1 MDTAGPAL
9 WLIILTIGVIALAAA
24 LAYGRIRSNQQTP
37 AERARTE
44 AAARAEQLAED
55 RDDS

>member
-1 MDTAGPAL
+1 MNIAGPAL
-9 WLIILTIGVIALAAA
+9 WLIILTVGVIALGAVM
-24 LAYGRIRSNQQTP
+24 AYAKKRNSERTP

-44 AAARAEQLAED
+44 AAAKAEQRAED